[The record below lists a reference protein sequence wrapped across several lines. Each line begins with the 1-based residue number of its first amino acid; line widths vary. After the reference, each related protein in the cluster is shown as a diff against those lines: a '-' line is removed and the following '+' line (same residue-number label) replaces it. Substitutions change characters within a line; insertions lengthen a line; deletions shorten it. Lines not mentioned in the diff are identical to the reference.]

1 VEVAVN
7 PPDRSKTDA
16 LIALNRKV
24 PVMYAG
30 TVPADEI
37 ARRRAANKR
46 AKAARK
52 TTRRSK

>member
-1 VEVAVN
+1 VN
-7 PPDRSKTDA
+7 APGRSKTDA
-16 LIALNRKV
+16 LIALNKMM
-24 PVMYAG
+24 PVMYGG
-30 TVPADEI
+30 TVPADDI

>member
-1 VEVAVN
+1 MNA
-7 PPDRSKTDA
+7 PDRSKTDA
-16 LIALNRKV
+16 LIALNRKM

-30 TVPADEI
+30 TVPADDI

-52 TTRRSK
+52 TNRRAK